1 MAQRR
6 RKEKQMKRQQQRLT
20 LLCIAGG
27 LGAVLLSLIVCL
39 LVFDITPATQEPS
52 VPVTAALPYDTAQ
65 PFSLSDLTASQ
76 LTRIRE
82 SGRITVS
89 DGPRGISIGD
99 TLDEL
104 LARYPSTIAKSKT
117 DAQRT
122 GTASDEDMMR
132 YSDEYLNS
140 RNASEQTGLQS
151 DEEMILYCAEYFENQ
166 NGVMVALPPRGL
178 LTVRGG
184 SIVVTLLAPTTAY
197 PAGTQDNY
205 GSYEHVYCVYT
216 IEPDTMTVSSI
227 VLGMDQ

>member
-1 MAQRR
+1 M
-6 RKEKQMKRQQQRLT
+6 T

-39 LVFDITPATQEPS
+39 LVFDISPGTQEPS

-205 GSYEHVYCVYT
+205 GSYEHIYCVYT

>member
-1 MAQRR
+1 
-6 RKEKQMKRQQQRLT
+6 MKRQQQRLT

-39 LVFDITPATQEPS
+39 LVFDITPGTQEPS
-52 VPVTAALPYDTAQ
+52 VPVAAALPYDTAQ

-205 GSYEHVYCVYT
+205 GSYEHIYCVYT

>member
-6 RKEKQMKRQQQRLT
+6 RKEKQMKRQQRRST

-39 LVFDITPATQEPS
+39 LVFDISPGTQEPS

-122 GTASDEDMMR
+122 GTASDEDIMR
-132 YSDEYLNS
+132 YSAEYLNS

>member
-6 RKEKQMKRQQQRLT
+6 RKEKQMKRQQRRST

-39 LVFDITPATQEPS
+39 LVFDITPGTQEPS
-52 VPVTAALPYDTAQ
+52 VPVTATLPFDTAQ

-122 GTASDEDMMR
+122 GTASDEDIMR
-132 YSDEYLNS
+132 YSDEYLNG
-140 RNASEQTGLQS
+140 RDASEQTGMQS

-166 NGVMVALPPRGL
+166 NGVMTALPPRGL
-178 LTVRGG
+178 INVNNGQ
-184 SIVVTLLAPTTAY
+184 IVVTLLAPTSAY
-197 PAGTQDNY
+197 PAGTRDSY
-205 GSYEHVYCVYT
+205 GAYEHVYCVYT
-216 IEPDTMTVSSI
+216 IEPETMTISSI
-227 VLGMDQ
+227 VLGIDQ

>member
-1 MAQRR
+1 
-6 RKEKQMKRQQQRLT
+6 MKRQQRRST

-39 LVFDITPATQEPS
+39 LVFDISPGTQEPS
-52 VPVTAALPYDTAQ
+52 VPVTAVLPYDTAQ

-132 YSDEYLNS
+132 YSAEYLNS

>member
-6 RKEKQMKRQQQRLT
+6 RKEKQMKRQQRRST

-39 LVFDITPATQEPS
+39 LVFDISPGTQEPS

-122 GTASDEDMMR
+122 GTASDEDIMR
-132 YSDEYLNS
+132 YSAEYLNS

-205 GSYEHVYCVYT
+205 GSY
-216 IEPDTMTVSSI
+216 
-227 VLGMDQ
+227 

>member
-6 RKEKQMKRQQQRLT
+6 RKEKQMKRQQRRST

-39 LVFDITPATQEPS
+39 LVFDISPGTQEPS
-52 VPVTAALPYDTAQ
+52 VPVTAALPFDTAQ

-122 GTASDEDMMR
+122 GTASDEDIMR
-132 YSDEYLNS
+132 YSDEYLNG
-140 RNASEQTGLQS
+140 RDASEQTGLQS

>member
-1 MAQRR
+1 
-6 RKEKQMKRQQQRLT
+6 MKQQQRRLT

-39 LVFDITPATQEPS
+39 LVFDITPGTQEPS

>member
-6 RKEKQMKRQQQRLT
+6 RKEKHMKQQQRRLT

-27 LGAVLLSLIVCL
+27 LGAVLLSLIVCM
-39 LVFDITPATQEPS
+39 LVFDITPGTQEPS

>member
-1 MAQRR
+1 
-6 RKEKQMKRQQQRLT
+6 MKRQQRRST

-39 LVFDITPATQEPS
+39 LVFDISPGTQEPS
-52 VPVTAALPYDTAQ
+52 VPVTAVLPYDTAQ

-132 YSDEYLNS
+132 YSAEYLNS
-140 RNASEQTGLQS
+140 RNASEQTGMQS

>member
-6 RKEKQMKRQQQRLT
+6 RKEKQMKRQQRRLT

-27 LGAVLLSLIVCL
+27 LGAALLSLIVCL
-39 LVFDITPATQEPS
+39 LVFDIAPTSQETS

-122 GTASDEDMMR
+122 GTASDEDIMR
-132 YSDEYLNS
+132 YSDEYLNG
-140 RNASEQTGLQS
+140 RDASEQTGMQS
-151 DEEMILYCAEYFENQ
+151 DEEMILYCADYFENQ
-166 NGVMVALPPRGL
+166 NGVMVALTPRGL